1 MSGLIGRLKGLLS
14 PSTSDSVADAIEEH
28 VTAERV
34 DAVLDKVPGGDM
46 ARDHVPDNIGEQIGG
61 AARGFTGA
69 DEPQKPGE

>member
-1 MSGLIGRLKGLLS
+1 MSGLFGRLKGLLS
-14 PSTSDSVADAIEEH
+14 PSTGDAVADAIEEH

-46 ARDHVPDNIGEQIGG
+46 ARDHVPDDVGDKIGG
-61 AARGFTGA
+61 AARGFSGT